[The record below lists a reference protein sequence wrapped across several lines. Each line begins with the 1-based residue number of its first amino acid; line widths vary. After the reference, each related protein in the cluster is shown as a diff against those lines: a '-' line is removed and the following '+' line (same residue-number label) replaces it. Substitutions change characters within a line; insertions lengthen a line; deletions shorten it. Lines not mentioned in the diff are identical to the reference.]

1 MLKVFIVETQI
12 FEKPI
17 QNKNADSSLL
27 TFWGLSYQ
35 FSWMTT

>member
-17 QNKNADSSLL
+17 KNKNPDSSLL

-35 FSWMTT
+35 FPWMTA